1 MAQTNDSLAVETPL
15 DSIQTQN
22 IKIQEVKISENETFI
37 YQKPKFWDIVNKIPK
52 NIAGTATDIVS
63 KKYYPY
69 GLAALGRRSEAKGSE
84 SVSCLWWIVMS
95 SESRKNSVESAT
107 PIPIA
112 VVIDLGS
119 NVI

>member
-52 NIAGTATDIVS
+52 NIAGTATILS
-63 KKYYPY
+63 IRTCR
-69 GLAALGRRSEAKGSE
+69 LGKHRCSH
-84 SVSCLWWIVMS
+84 SC
-95 SESRKNSVESAT
+95 R
-107 PIPIA
+107 P
-112 VVIDLGS
+112 LGH
-119 NVI
+119 

>member
-37 YQKPKFWDIVNKIPK
+37 YQKPKIWDVVNKIPK

-63 KKYYPY
+63 KKYY
-69 GLAALGRRSEAKGSE
+69 LFLR
-84 SVSCLWWIVMS
+84 
-95 SESRKNSVESAT
+95 
-107 PIPIA
+107 
-112 VVIDLGS
+112 
-119 NVI
+119 NVIKRIYKI